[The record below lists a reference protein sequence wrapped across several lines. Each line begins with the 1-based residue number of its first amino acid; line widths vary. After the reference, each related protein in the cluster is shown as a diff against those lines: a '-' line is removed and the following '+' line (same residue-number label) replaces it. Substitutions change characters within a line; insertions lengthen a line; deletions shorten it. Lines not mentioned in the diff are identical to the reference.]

1 LIDLENKFLENLH
14 YRITKKKQTI
24 KPFKKFPV
32 FTSELVKSEEELVN
46 IQLRD
51 KYQIIIEELDNLMKK
66 NQ

>member
-14 YRITKKKQTI
+14 YRVTLKKKII
-24 KPFKKFPV
+24 KPFKKFPD
-32 FTSELVKSEEELVN
+32 FTSELEKSEEELVN
-46 IQLRD
+46 VQLRD

>member
-1 LIDLENKFLENLH
+1 MIDLENKFLENLH

>member
-14 YRITKKKQTI
+14 YRITLKKQTI

-32 FTSELVKSEEELVN
+32 FTSELEKSEEELVN
-46 IQLRD
+46 IQVRD

-66 NQ
+66 SQ